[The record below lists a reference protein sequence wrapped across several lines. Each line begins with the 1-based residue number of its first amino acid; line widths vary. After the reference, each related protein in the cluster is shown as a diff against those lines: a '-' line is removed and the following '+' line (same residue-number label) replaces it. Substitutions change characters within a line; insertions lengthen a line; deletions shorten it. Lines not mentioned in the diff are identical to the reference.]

1 MKRFIQSE
9 SRNQV
14 TLLPECLDD
23 YISEDNPVR
32 VIDLFVDEL
41 DLVELGF
48 DSAEPAST
56 GRPGYHPALLLKIYI
71 YPVDAWNV
79 RRNVMLN

>member
-1 MKRFIQSE
+1 MGFPMMPRPINPIFMYDHPFTTEICCLSA
-9 SRNQV
+9 
-14 TLLPECLDD
+14 CLDD
-23 YISEDNPVR
+23 YIDTDNPVR

-48 DSAEPAST
+48 EGTIAAAT

-71 YPVDAWNV
+71 
-79 RRNVMLN
+79 LGG